1 VFLDAR
7 TPLFALVCAALMLP
21 ACRGGGGGGGGSDSD
36 SAGTDSAGTDSAGSD
51 SASASDTNDD
61 DSADETGNDDGPE
74 PPTQAPSARPHV
86 KFKTAQRYASDLSA
100 ALSLPR
106 ESLCTELDSFDCVE
120 VHRITLGEVD
130 AFGIRLFEPLETTPL
145 TAPIAVDRIGLT
157 ACGER
162 AQLDFET
169 PGQATSFAEVA
180 GGDAS
185 EDNRDAVVQR
195 LYRQL
200 LLRDPTDREVAMV
213 TAMYDDL
220 PAEGRTRT
228 WAQMACFVIA
238 TSTEALFY

>member
-1 VFLDAR
+1 MFLDAR
-7 TPLFALVCAALMLP
+7 TPFLALVCAALMLP
-21 ACRGGGGGGGGSDSD
+21 ACRGGGGGGGGDDSGSTGGGTD
-36 SAGTDSAGTDSAGSD
+36 TAGTDSSPT
-51 SASASDTNDD
+51 ASDTDNDD

-74 PPTQAPSARPHV
+74 PPAQAPSARPHV
-86 KFKTAQRYASDLSA
+86 KFKTAQRYAADLST
-100 ALSLPR
+100 ALSLAP
-106 ESLCTELDSFDCVE
+106 ESLCTELDSFECAQ

-130 AFGIRLFEPLETTPL
+130 AFGLRLFKPLDTTPL

-162 AQLDFET
+162 AQLDFES
-169 PGQATSFAEVA
+169 PGQAASFAEVA

-185 EDNRDAVVQR
+185 EGNRDAVVQR

-200 LLRDPTDREVAMV
+200 LLRDPTDREVEVV

-220 PAEGRTRT
+220 PAQGQART